1 MYNMQF
7 FQTKS
12 HKCFTEKG
20 KSNTETGKQAEDEMY
35 LV

>member
-20 KSNTETGKQAEDEMY
+20 KSNTETKQAEGEMY